1 MAHSQPAEK
10 NLCER
15 RYRSGWKAHRKLCCK
30 QAKQK
35 RPVLQPAG
43 TMGSTTEVTVST
55 PKTYQTAKKNT
66 AFARRVSQRMANKAN
81 SKSVPSFNLLV
92 PWEVP
97 RKLPLAPQRLTKQR
111 RKTPNL
117 LAECHKGWQTKP
129 SKSVPSFNLLVPWEV
144 PRKLPLAPQR
154 LTKQRRKTPHLLAA
168 CHKGADT
175 TVKFLR
181 FARRLHL
188 TEQPRGRIF
197 NLFPSKPFS
206 ILPHSSLCTS
216 V

>member
-1 MAHSQPAEK
+1 MGTVNQSLRTEVEGPP
-10 NLCER
+10 
-15 RYRSGWKAHRKLCCK
+15 GKLNK
-30 QAKQK
+30 PKQK
-35 RPVLQPAG
+35 RPVFQPAG

-66 AFARRVSQRMANKAN
+66 AFARSVSQRTANKPSKSVPSLQPAGTMGSTTEVTVSSPKTYQTAKKNTAFARSVSQRMAKTSQAKA
-81 SKSVPSFNLLV
+81 SRLYNLLV
-92 PWEVP
+92 PWEV
-97 RKLPLAPQRLTKQR
+97 L
-111 RKTPNL
+111 
-117 LAECHKGWQTKP
+117 
-129 SKSVPSFNLLVPWEV
+129 
-144 PRKLPLAPQR
+144 RKLPLAPQR
-154 LTKQRRKTPHLLAA
+154 LTKQRRKTPHLLSA

>member
-1 MAHSQPAEK
+1 MSTPKDWPTGRKNSQISVTI
-10 NLCER
+10 
-15 RYRSGWKAHRKLCCK
+15 SGGRPTFPGTLANKP
-30 QAKQK
+30 KQK
-35 RPVLQPAG
+35 RPVFQPAG

-66 AFARRVSQRMANKAN
+66 AFARTA
-81 SKSVPSFNLLV
+81 
-92 PWEVP
+92 
-97 RKLPLAPQRLTKQR
+97 
-111 RKTPNL
+111 
-117 LAECHKGWQTKP
+117 CHKGWQTSQAKA
-129 SKSVPSFNLLVPWEV
+129 SRLYNLLVPWEV

>member
-1 MAHSQPAEK
+1 MEGPPSENFIANKP
-10 NLCER
+10 
-15 RYRSGWKAHRKLCCK
+15 
-30 QAKQK
+30 KQK
-35 RPVLQPAG
+35 RPIFQPAG
-43 TMGSTTEVTVST
+43 SMGSTTVVTVST
-55 PKTYQTAKKNT
+55 PKTNQTAKKNT
-66 AFARRVSQRMANKAN
+66 AFARRASQRMAKA
-81 SKSVPSFNLLV
+81 S
-92 PWEVP
+92 
-97 RKLPLAPQRLTKQR
+97 RL
-111 RKTPNL
+111 
-117 LAECHKGWQTKP
+117 
-129 SKSVPSFNLLVPWEV
+129 FNLLVPWEV

-188 TEQPRGRIF
+188 TERPRGRIF
-197 NLFPSKPFS
+197 NLFPSKPFA